1 MSANVRVTRT
11 VRLPDPL
18 RVERYL
24 RVPELGPRILFFS
37 GGTALRDLSRQ
48 LKFYTHNSI
57 HLISPFDSGGSSA
70 KLRDA
75 FGMLSVGDLR
85 NRLMALADESVRG
98 NPEIYELFSYR
109 LPEDV
114 ASTELDRRLEEMIA
128 GKDSRIASIPQPMQR
143 IIRVNLRHF
152 ADRMPSGFDLSG
164 ASIGN
169 LVLAGGYLETDRDI
183 ESVVFLFS
191 QLVEVRG
198 VVRTVAD
205 VDLQLACELEDGTLL
220 IGQHLVTGKEVA
232 PITSPIRDMY
242 LVARSDPGAPAQ
254 ASVHPRVARLISNA
268 DLICYPIGSF
278 YSSILA
284 NLLPTGIG
292 STIASAQCPKVYIP
306 NAGPKTDPEQLGM
319 GVGDC
324 VETLIRFVRRDA
336 GADIDAAQILDLVL
350 IDPRQMPNF
359 DRDDRERIEK
369 LGVSVAEADMMID
382 SEDTRH
388 DADKLAEILLSLA

>member
-75 FGMLSVGDLR
+75 FGMLSIGDLR

-109 LPEDV
+109 FPDDV
-114 ASTELDRRLEEMIA
+114 PATELDRRLEEMIA
-128 GKDSRIASIPQPMQR
+128 GKDSRVASIPQPMQR
-143 IIRVNLRHF
+143 LIRVNLRHF
-152 ADRMPSGFDLSG
+152 ADRMPSGFDLRG

-191 QLVEVRG
+191 RLVEVRG

-242 LVARSDPGAPAQ
+242 LVARSDQTAPAR
-254 ASVHPRVARLISNA
+254 ASVHPRVAKLISNA

-278 YSSILA
+278 YSSLLA
-284 NLLPTGIG
+284 NLLPSGIG
-292 STIASAQCPKVYIP
+292 RTIAAAQCPKVYIP
-306 NAGPKTDPEQLGM
+306 NAGPKADPEQLGM
-319 GVGDC
+319 GVSDC

-336 GADIDAAQILDLVL
+336 GVDIDASRILDLVL

-359 DRDDRERIEK
+359 DREDRERIEK
-369 LGVSVAEADMMID
+369 LGVSIAEADMVID